1 MARIPVRHIKPSSPE
16 PGLGDTFNIRDVHEV
31 LGGTD
36 MVQPLHRH
44 DFFFLLALE
53 KGTGKHQID
62 FTDYNITD
70 FSIFILRPGQ
80 VHQLVLKAGSSGYL
94 IAFKREFYN
103 GNEKTAIQLL
113 RKLGNINHYQLD
125 SDAFRTLLPIFAH
138 SFREYTDKDDG
149 YEDVIKANMNILFVK
164 LLRHP
169 QYRQSASNNQKPY
182 EEERLQQF
190 TELLDTHLSTHKEV
204 SYYSEMLNLSTYQLN
219 AITKSIAGKTAS
231 EMINERIIL
240 EARRDLLATSDQV
253 NQIGYR
259 LGYDDPSYFTRFFRK
274 HTGYSPE
281 AFRNNFK

>member
-1 MARIPVRHIKPSSPE
+1 MARIPVRHINPSGPE
-16 PGLGDTFNIRDVHEV
+16 PGDTFNIRDVHEV
-31 LGGTD
+31 LEGTD

-62 FTDYNITD
+62 FTDYDITD
-70 FSIFILRPGQ
+70 FSIFVLRPGQ

-103 GNEKTAIQLL
+103 GNEKMANQRL
-113 RKLGNINHYQLD
+113 RKMANRNHYRLD
-125 SDAFRTLLPIFAH
+125 RDAFEKMMPIFAH
-138 SFREYTDKDDG
+138 CFREYKDKEEG
-149 YEDVIKANMNILFVK
+149 YEDVIKANMNIFFVK
-164 LLRHP
+164 LLRHSKFH
-169 QYRQSASNNQKPY
+169 QGTSNSQKPY
-182 EEERLQQF
+182 EEERLHQF
-190 TELLDTHLSTHKEV
+190 TELLDAQLSAHKEV

-219 AITKSIAGKTAS
+219 AITKSLAGKTAS